1 MRIWHRY
8 RKHVKIN
15 ARYWCIP
22 SLVHV
27 WQDERVLFEHC
38 VGEHVARAV
47 LASQAAGGEAAA
59 GEAHFAA
66 GKAVGKVHRD
76 SVGAAGGAP
85 LLLGLFRVRFGIR
98 VVHEVDRL
106 GLVHRGDGSRGLLLV
121 MVVVVA
127 AVSSAAASVAPA
139 ATAGAVAA
147 ARALKERVKR
157 VLFSDPV
164 FPESRDSVIP
174 VISNGYPGV
183 IIW

>member
-1 MRIWHRY
+1 
-8 RKHVKIN
+8 
-15 ARYWCIP
+15 
-22 SLVHV
+22 
-27 WQDERVLFEHC
+27 
-38 VGEHVARAV
+38 
-47 LASQAAGGEAAA
+47 
-59 GEAHFAA
+59 
-66 GKAVGKVHRD
+66 
-76 SVGAAGGAP
+76 
-85 LLLGLFRVRFGIR
+85 
-98 VVHEVDRL
+98 
-106 GLVHRGDGSRGLLLV
+106 VHRGDGSRGLLLV